1 MKNEIANK
9 RRMKIGDRVW
19 LQCPTNAT
27 VKSINKKYGLTLLL
41 DVVEPNTTMSYFSE
55 NEVELCSK

>member
-1 MKNEIANK
+1 
-9 RRMKIGDRVW
+9 MKIGDRVW

-55 NEVELCSK
+55 DEVELCSK